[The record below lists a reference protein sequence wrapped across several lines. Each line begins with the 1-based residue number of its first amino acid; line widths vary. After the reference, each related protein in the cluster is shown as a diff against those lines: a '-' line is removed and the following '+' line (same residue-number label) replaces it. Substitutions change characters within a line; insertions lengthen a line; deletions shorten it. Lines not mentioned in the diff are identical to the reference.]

1 MTMSACFAAHQPNFF
16 PWLGYFHKIAHSSIF
31 VILDDVQFPKSSK
44 GTYINRTRLL
54 LNGNAKWFTAP
65 VNRSFSG
72 TRTIAEMCFADAPWR
87 KQMMHTITHNY
98 AHTKHFHQV
107 IEILRPLL
115 EFPSPFLAEFNINA
129 IKMLCDHLGM
139 DTSKLLL
146 ASSLNIQSQGTERL
160 RDLGQRIGLARY
172 LCGGGASGY
181 QDDELLHASGIALT
195 YQNFVHPTYP
205 QARAETFHPGLSI
218 IDAVANAG
226 IDAVC
231 DMIFDATVAEHG

>member
-1 MTMSACFAAHQPNFF
+1 MSACFAAHQPNFF

-54 LNGNAKWFTAP
+54 LNGNVKWFTAP

-87 KQMMHTITHNY
+87 KQLLHTIKHNY
-98 AHTKHFHQV
+98 AQARHFRQV
-107 IEILRPLL
+107 IEILQPLL
-115 EFPSPFLAEFNINA
+115 DFPSPSLTEFNIHA
-129 IKMLCDHLGM
+129 IKMLCEYLGL

-160 RDLGQRIGLARY
+160 RDLGQRLGLSRY

-181 QDDELLHASGIALT
+181 QNDELLHASGIALT
-195 YQNFVHPTYP
+195 YQKFAHPTYP
-205 QARAETFHPGLSI
+205 QVRTEIFQPGLSI
-218 IDAVANAG
+218 IDAVANIG

-231 DMIFDATVAEHG
+231 DMIFDIKVASHD